1 MESHAAVEAVVE
13 ADEGTGDVVLVID
26 DDDNVLHY
34 VPTGATGRSA
44 LLMVLFA
51 AFGLGYAQWQT
62 GSILPLAL
70 DPAPSPQLP
79 GRFEVF
85 AEPDG
90 EQLVLDGAHTEASLR
105 AVAAELQ
112 RRSPGRAPVVL
123 TAAAA
128 GKRWREGLSA
138 LLPTADSFVV
148 TELSGTPCE
157 DPAVISAWLAA
168 RGARSEVTPDVRAG
182 LRALRRRPG
191 PRLVVGSFYLAGAVR
206 QLVCDHDPR
215 ESNEP
220 RS

>member
-1 MESHAAVEAVVE
+1 MPVWFIPQFSFCLCQPSCRSLAPAA
-13 ADEGTGDVVLVID
+13 T
-26 DDDNVLHY
+26 
-34 VPTGATGRSA
+34 P
-44 LLMVLFA
+44 F
-51 AFGLGYAQWQT
+51 
-62 GSILPLAL
+62 
-70 DPAPSPQLP
+70 
-79 GRFEVF
+79 
-85 AEPDG
+85 
-90 EQLVLDGAHTEASLR
+90 
-105 AVAAELQ
+105 
-112 RRSPGRAPVVL
+112 RRSRLRRLGI
-123 TAAAA
+123 
-128 GKRWREGLSA
+128 A

-157 DPAVISAWLAA
+157 DSAEISAWLAA